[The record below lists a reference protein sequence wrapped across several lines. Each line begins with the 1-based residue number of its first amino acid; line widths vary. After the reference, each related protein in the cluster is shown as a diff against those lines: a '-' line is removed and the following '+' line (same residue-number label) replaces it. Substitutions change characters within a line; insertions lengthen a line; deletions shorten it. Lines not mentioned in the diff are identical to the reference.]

1 MPVIG
6 KVAQGA
12 RYALGGIRVVNG
24 GLGLLAPSFIQ
35 KRLGDPAPERNA
47 AAIYGLRLFGVRTV
61 LIGLD
66 LFRLSGPA
74 LDSALRS
81 AVLIHA
87 SDTTTV
93 LTLQRRKVLSP
104 ELARPLTLISG
115 LNTALA
121 VVAYLGNR
129 RSGS

>member
-1 MPVIG
+1 VPAID
-6 KVAQGA
+6 KIARGA
-12 RYALGGIRVVNG
+12 RYTLGSIRIVNG
-24 GLGLLAPSFIQ
+24 ALGLLAPRVIQ
-35 KRLGDPAPERNA
+35 KRLGDQAPERNA

-66 LFRLSGPA
+66 LFHLPDVA
-74 LDSALRS
+74 LDGALRS
-81 AVLIHA
+81 AVIIHA
-87 SDTTTV
+87 SDTATV
-93 LTLQRRKVLSP
+93 LTLRRRKVLSR

-121 VVAYLGNR
+121 VIAFLTHR